1 MTVPHCKNARFFPRS
16 GPVDS
21 PLECKM
27 VKNVKIMEKSEK
39 IRGSPEGPKIPPT
52 TVLGPLNQYLGP
64 PKVSKKS

>member
-1 MTVPHCKNARFFPRS
+1 MTVPYCKNARFFPRS

-39 IRGSPEGPKIPPT
+39 IRGSPGGPKVWDSFGTP
-52 TVLGPLNQYLGP
+52 
-64 PKVSKKS
+64 